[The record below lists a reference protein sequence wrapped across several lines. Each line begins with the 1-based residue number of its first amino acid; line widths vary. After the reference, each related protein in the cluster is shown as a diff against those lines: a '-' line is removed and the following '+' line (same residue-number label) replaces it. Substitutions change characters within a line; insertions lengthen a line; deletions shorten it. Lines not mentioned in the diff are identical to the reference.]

1 MTLEF
6 SVNNEC
12 LDQLVLD
19 LSERLHPGMSSHCAL
34 QINIRV
40 NATAEQHVGVTFSFS
55 NSQSKSSKFALNEE
69 TITSFRHHLVLRDIV
84 ASAPT

>member
-6 SVNNEC
+6 SINNEC

-19 LSERLHPGMSSHCAL
+19 LLSERLHPGMSSHCAL

-40 NATAEQHVGVTFSFS
+40 NAIAEQRVGVTFS
-55 NSQSKSSKFALNEE
+55 NLQSKSSKFALNEE
-69 TITSFRHHLVLRDIV
+69 TIPSFRHHF
-84 ASAPT
+84 